1 MSETM
6 FRKPS
11 SPRAFDFFDGLLAR
25 KRAKEHL
32 QFQST
37 ILENVSES
45 VIVTDLQG
53 HVIYWNQG
61 ATALFGYSAQEMLG
75 NTLVILYP
83 EREAHQL
90 QPDLE
95 QIRGGT
101 DYSGEWKGQRNDG
114 TVVWIDAKTT
124 VLRNTRGQAIGF
136 IGVAKDI
143 TQRKQ
148 AEQTSLLLASI

>member
-1 MSETM
+1 MSKTTLKKHFAEGFST
-6 FRKPS
+6 FFQDIFAHKP
-11 SPRAFDFFDGLLAR
+11 AD
-25 KRAKEHL
+25 EHL

-37 ILENVSES
+37 ILENVIES

-83 EREAHQL
+83 ETEAHQL

-95 QIRGGT
+95 HIRAGT
-101 DYSGEWKGQRNDG
+101 DYSGEWKGQR
-114 TVVWIDAKTT
+114 
-124 VLRNTRGQAIGF
+124 
-136 IGVAKDI
+136 KD
-143 TQRKQ
+143 
-148 AEQTSLLLASI
+148 

>member
-83 EREAHQL
+83 ETEAHQL

-95 QIRGGT
+95 QIRAGWNSRL
-101 DYSGEWKGQRNDG
+101 D
-114 TVVWIDAKTT
+114 
-124 VLRNTRGQAIGF
+124 
-136 IGVAKDI
+136 
-143 TQRKQ
+143 
-148 AEQTSLLLASI
+148 